1 MAKGNFGERMKR
13 ERELREVSL
22 AEVTRGTRISPQFL
36 EALENEQWDKLPGG
50 VFSRGFVR
58 SIARYLGLNE
68 EDFLSEFDLAR
79 GDQTMTA
86 PAPYQNQLPPAPKWI
101 PALALVALLF
111 LAVGIFY
118 GGRNLWH
125 RYAAYRVIH
134 PSGNKTAGPAVAA
147 NPGTTPDKLELT
159 VTTTVP
165 SRVRIIADDL
175 VQLDGDI
182 LPGDTHHFSAAQ
194 QFQINAANGAAI
206 HLELNGQ
213 PITTR
218 AALGNSPGT
227 SDTIVLGYKDLRPEH
242 YGTSRP

>member
-36 EALENEQWDKLPGG
+36 EALENEQWEKLPGG

-79 GDQTMTA
+79 GDQTMSA
-86 PAPYQNQLPPAPKWI
+86 PAPYQNQLPAAPKWI
-101 PALALVALLF
+101 PALAVVALVF

-125 RYAAYRVIH
+125 RYAAYRLEH
-134 PSGNKTAGPAVAA
+134 PSQNKTAGATGTG
-147 NPGTTPDKLELT
+147 NPNAPDKLELT

-194 QFQINAANGAAI
+194 QFQVNAANGAAI
-206 HLELNGQ
+206 HLELNGR

-218 AALGNSPGT
+218 AALGNSSGT
-227 SDTIVLGYKDLRPEH
+227 SDTIVLGYKDLTPAH
-242 YGTSRP
+242 DGTSRP

>member
-182 LPGDTHHFSAAQ
+182 LP
-194 QFQINAANGAAI
+194 
-206 HLELNGQ
+206 
-213 PITTR
+213 
-218 AALGNSPGT
+218 
-227 SDTIVLGYKDLRPEH
+227 
-242 YGTSRP
+242 

>member
-1 MAKGNFGERMKR
+1 
-13 ERELREVSL
+13 
-22 AEVTRGTRISPQFL
+22 
-36 EALENEQWDKLPGG
+36 
-50 VFSRGFVR
+50 
-58 SIARYLGLNE
+58 
-68 EDFLSEFDLAR
+68 
-79 GDQTMTA
+79 MTA